1 LRRALPGRD
10 DARVFWRRPRPPLTE
25 RDVDDVFH
33 ALWEIKKGTQL
44 ILAILRDEEEEPDEP

>member
-1 LRRALPGRD
+1 
-10 DARVFWRRPRPPLTE
+10 VFWRRPRPPLTE

-33 ALWEIKKGTQL
+33 ALWEIKKDTQL